1 MNWLAKLMGGRDG
14 ATSPDT
20 NVLQT
25 IADWKALPACDPN
38 RPHFE
43 ARYTIVNTEASG
55 LNLDHDTLLSV
66 AAIGLNEGILTPD
79 DSFYASLEPHP
90 AATLAELLRFAGK
103 EPLVVFNAGF
113 NRSMLERAFDTH
125 LGFVPE
131 LIWLDLFILL
141 PTLFPDRINRNARLA
156 DWMEAF
162 DIETFQ
168 RHHALGDAFVIAQL
182 MLAAQARALAQG
194 VSTPRA
200 LVEMERARRQLQR
213 HT

>member
-1 MNWLAKLMGGRDG
+1 MNWLAKIMGARDG
-14 ATSPDT
+14 ATGPDT
-20 NVLQT
+20 TVVQT
-25 IADWKALPACDPN
+25 IENWKALPACDPN

-43 ARYTIVNTEASG
+43 ARYVIVNTEASG

-66 AAIGLNEGILTPD
+66 AAIGINEGILTPE
-79 DSFYASLEPHP
+79 DSFYAALEPHP
-90 AATLAELLRFAGK
+90 AATLAALLQFAKK

-125 LGFVPE
+125 LGFIPD

-162 DIETFQ
+162 NIETFQ

-182 MLAAQARALAQG
+182 MLSAQARALAHG
-194 VSTPRA
+194 ANTPRA
-200 LVEMERARRQLQR
+200 LAEMERARRQLQR
-213 HT
+213 QG